1 MPRLPLLVLS
11 WLLCSLALAPAQSG
25 SVGGDVF
32 FDGYQLWKQGE
43 KLEQEGKKDS
53 AIRAYLD
60 AYRIISSVSQN
71 YPDWQPD
78 VVGYRLRIVVTGLQ
92 RLGYNVAGLTAA
104 PAAPVQQVPVMPA
117 TAAPLPVPPVPQP
130 GAYAVTPQTPVQTP
144 SMSPGATPVDVL
156 NQQFQQQQQRIQDL
170 ERSNQ
175 KLLQDLDVYSRGY
188 MGAAQERDQL
198 KGMQSELMKRM
209 ESMNKEASSSDVA
222 TQQEL
227 QRLRSESKIVN
238 DMLAAKTKEFEE
250 SGKVIESLQKEK
262 AAIMED
268 QKKLS
273 AELEQ
278 ARKDNAKPEEMTK
291 LIAENTRIKKE
302 LEAAKAQVEK
312 LKSEG
317 EKKDQEIVALKTQI
331 TGIQSELTKLR
342 QENTAYQ
349 TQVAE
354 LTMKYKE
361 MSKELANSGKSVK
374 SASPEDAKAAEENK
388 ALRAIIMRQLRQ
400 QERARQAKELV
411 IAEMKKMEST
421 SQTLMENLE
430 DLTSGKIQ
438 ISVAEESLFT
448 EPELKEIL
456 AASGVT
462 ATLEARSGMAAPAG
476 AQAQAPETGSET
488 NAKPAAATSSAS
500 TNGSSEETLMAAADS
515 AILRS
520 DYVAAEQSLQDA
532 LRVNPK
538 NSFALTSLAGIK
550 LRQKKYEEA
559 EVLFQKCLVYSPDN
573 AVAHYSLG
581 VCYFRQNKLSDA
593 LNSFE
598 KTVAH
603 DRNNSKAHHYLGIIA
618 SNMSN
623 RSRAE
628 AEFKSALAIDPNYG
642 DAHFN
647 LAVLYVTS
655 NPPNYE
661 KARQHYQNALDRGI
675 KPDTALERL
684 LKAPG
689 SPAVQTKSATASAQ

>member
-1 MPRLPLLVLS
+1 MPRLPLLLLG

-78 VVGYRLRIVVTGLQ
+78 VVGYRLRIVVAGLQ
-92 RLGYNVAGLTAA
+92 RLGYNVAGLTTV
-104 PAAPVQQVPVMPA
+104 PAAPVQQAPAMPA
-117 TAAPLPVPPVPQP
+117 ATTPLPVPPAPQP
-130 GAYAVTPQTPVQTP
+130 GAYAVTPQAPMP
-144 SMSPGATPVDVL
+144 AATPVDVL
-156 NQQFQQQQQRIQDL
+156 NQQFQQQQQRIQEL
-170 ERSNQ
+170 EKSNS

-188 MGAAQERDQL
+188 MGAAGERDQL
-198 KGMQSELMKRM
+198 KSRLADLEKRM
-209 ESMNKEASSSDVA
+209 ESMNKMATNNDVA

-227 QRLRSESKIVN
+227 QRLRGEAKIVN
-238 DMLAAKTKEFEE
+238 DLLTTKNQEFE
-250 SGKVIESLQKEK
+250 SLKKEK
-262 AAIMED
+262 DALVEN
-268 QKKLS
+268 QKKLTQ
-273 AELEQ
+273 ELE
-278 ARKDNAKPEEMTK
+278 RVKKDTTKPEEMTK

-302 LEAAKAQVEK
+302 LEAAKTQVEK

-331 TGIQSELTKLR
+331 TGIQTELAKLR

-361 MSKELANSGKSVK
+361 MSKELANASKPGK
-374 SASPEDAKAAEENK
+374 SASPEDTKAAEENN

-411 IAEMKKMEST
+411 IAEMKKLENT

-430 DLTSGKIQ
+430 DLTSGKIY

-462 ATLEARSGMAAPAG
+462 ATLEARSGMATPPGTPTPDASEQPTKPAPPAPASTSGDG
-476 AQAQAPETGSET
+476 A
-488 NAKPAAATSSAS
+488 
-500 TNGSSEETLMAAADS
+500 SEETLMAAADS

-532 LRVNPK
+532 LRINPK
-538 NSFALTSLAGIK
+538 NSFALTTLAGIK

-559 EVLFQKCLVYSPDN
+559 EVLFQKCLVYSPEN
-573 AVAHYSLG
+573 GVAHYSLG

-598 KTVAH
+598 KAVAN

-684 LKAPG
+684 LNAPG
-689 SPAVQTKSATASAQ
+689 SPNVQTKSATASAQ

>member
-92 RLGYNVAGLTAA
+92 RLGYNVAGLTTA

-117 TAAPLPVPPVPQP
+117 TATPLPVPPVPQP
-130 GAYAVTPQTPVQTP
+130 GAYAVTPQAPT
-144 SMSPGATPVDVL
+144 MSPGASPVDAL

-278 ARKDNAKPEEMTK
+278 AKKGNAKPEEMTK

-331 TGIQSELTKLR
+331 TGIQSELSKLR

-361 MSKELANSGKSVK
+361 MSKELASSGKSVK
-374 SASPEDAKAAEENK
+374 NASPEDAKAAEENK

-411 IAEMKKMEST
+411 IAEMKKMENT

-430 DLTSGKIQ
+430 DITSGKIQ
-438 ISVAEESLFT
+438 ISVGEESLFT

-462 ATLEARSGMAAPAG
+462 ATLEARSGMAAPAS
-476 AQAQAPETGSET
+476 AQASEAAGSDT
-488 NAKPAAATSSAS
+488 TPKPAPAPAS
-500 TNGSSEETLMAAADS
+500 TNNPGSSEETLMAAADS

-573 AVAHYSLG
+573 SVAHYSLG

-598 KTVAH
+598 KTVAN

-655 NPPNYE
+655 NPPNYD

>member
-1 MPRLPLLVLS
+1 MPRLPLLVLG

-71 YPDWQPD
+71 YPEWQPD
-78 VVGYRLRIVVTGLQ
+78 VVGYRLRIVVAGLQ
-92 RLGYNVAGLTAA
+92 RLGYNVAGLTATA
-104 PAAPVQQVPVMPA
+104 PAPVQQMPPMQA
-117 TAAPLPVPPVPQP
+117 TAPPLPVPPAVQP
-130 GAYAVTPQTPVQTP
+130 GAYAVAPQVPAPATAYG
-144 SMSPGATPVDVL
+144 PGATPVDVL
-156 NQQFQQQQQRIQDL
+156 NTQFQQQQLRIQEL
-170 ERSNQ
+170 ERGNA
-175 KLLQDLDVYSRGY
+175 KLLQDLDAYSRGY
-188 MGAAQERDQL
+188 MGASGERDQL
-198 KGMQSELMKRM
+198 KIRLADLEKRM
-209 ESMNKEASSSDVA
+209 EGMNKAATNNDVA

-227 QRLRSESKIVN
+227 QRLRSEAKIVN
-238 DMLAAKTKEFEE
+238 DLLSTKNQEFE
-250 SGKVIESLQKEK
+250 SLKKEK
-262 AAIMED
+262 DTLVEN
-268 QKKLS
+268 QKKLTEEIEK
-273 AELEQ
+273 AK
-278 ARKDNAKPEEMTK
+278 KDNAKPEEMTK

-302 LEAAKAQVEK
+302 LETAKAQVEK
-312 LKSEG
+312 LRSEG
-317 EKKDQEIVALKTQI
+317 EKKDQEIGALKTQI
-331 TGIQSELTKLR
+331 TGIQSELAKLR

-361 MSKELANSGKSVK
+361 MSKELA
-374 SASPEDAKAAEENK
+374 SASKPGKNATPEDTKAAEENK

-411 IAEMKKMEST
+411 IADMKKLENT

-430 DLTSGKIQ
+430 DLTSGKIY

-462 ATLEARSGMAAPAG
+462 ATLEARSGMATPPGAPTPEASSESAKPMSPPAPAS
-476 AQAQAPETGSET
+476 A
-488 NAKPAAATSSAS
+488 SAS
-500 TNGSSEETLMAAADS
+500 TNDNGSSEETLMAAADS

-532 LRVNPK
+532 LRINPK

-559 EVLFQKCLVYSPDN
+559 EVLFQKCLVYSPEN
-573 AVAHYSLG
+573 GVAHYSLG

-598 KTVAH
+598 KAVTN

-684 LKAPG
+684 LNAPG
-689 SPAVQTKSATASAQ
+689 SPNVQTKSATASAQ

>member
-1 MPRLPLLVLS
+1 MPRLSLLVLG
-11 WLLCSLALAPAQSG
+11 WLLCSLALVPAQSG

-43 KLEQEGKKDS
+43 KLEQEGKKES

-60 AYRIISSVSQN
+60 AYRIISSVAQN
-71 YPDWQPD
+71 YPEWQPD
-78 VVGYRLRIVVTGLQ
+78 VVGYRMRIVEGSLK
-92 RLGYNVAGLTAA
+92 RLGYNIAGLPAAA
-104 PAAPVQQVPVMPA
+104 PTPAATGLPA
-117 TAAPLPVPPVPQP
+117 PTAPLPVPPAPQP
-130 GAYAVTPQTPVQTP
+130 GGYVPQAPAPAAGGSTTP
-144 SMSPGATPVDVL
+144 MDVV
-156 NQQFQQQQQRIQDL
+156 NQQFQQQQQRIQEL
-170 ERSNQ
+170 ERSNA

-198 KGMQSELMKRM
+198 KGMQADLLKRM
-209 ESMNKEASSSDVA
+209 EGMNKQATTDDVA

-227 QRLRSESKIVN
+227 QRLRSEAKIVN
-238 DMLAAKTKEFEE
+238 DMLAAKTKEFEA

-262 AAIMED
+262 AALMED
-268 QKKLS
+268 QKKL
-273 AELEQ
+273 ADEV
-278 ARKDNAKPEEMTK
+278 AKAKRDNVKPEDMTK
-291 LIAENTRIKKE
+291 LIAENARIKKE

-331 TGIQSELTKLR
+331 TGIQDELTKLR
-342 QENTAYQ
+342 KENTAYQ

-361 MSKELANSGKSVK
+361 MSKELASAKSGKN
-374 SASPEDAKAAEENK
+374 ASPEDAKAAEENK

-411 IAEMKKMEST
+411 IAEMKKLENT

-430 DLTSGKIQ
+430 DLTAGKIY

-456 AASGVT
+456 ASSGVT
-462 ATLEARSGMAAPAG
+462 ATLEARSGMAKPPG
-476 AQAQAPETGSET
+476 AAAAPEAGGNGASPDT
-488 NAKPAAATSSAS
+488 KPAASTSSAS
-500 TNGSSEETLMAAADS
+500 STPKGTNEETLMVAADS

-532 LRVNPK
+532 LRMNPK
-538 NSFALTSLAGIK
+538 NAFALTSLAGIK

-559 EVLFQKCLVYSPDN
+559 EVLFQKCLVYAPDN
-573 AVAHYSLG
+573 SVAHYSLG

-593 LNSFE
+593 LASFE
-598 KTVAH
+598 KTVSYDH
-603 DRNNSKAHHYLGIIA
+603 SNSKAHHYLGIIA

-647 LAVLYVTS
+647 LAVLYVTGT
-655 NPPNYE
+655 PPNYE

-684 LKAPG
+684 LKAPT
-689 SPAVQTKSATASAQ
+689 SPAVQTKSATAAAQ

>member
-1 MPRLPLLVLS
+1 MPRLPLLVLG

-60 AYRIISSVSQN
+60 AYRIISSVSTN
-71 YPDWQPD
+71 YPEWQPD
-78 VVGYRLRIVVTGLQ
+78 VVGYRLRIVVTALQ
-92 RLGYNVAGLTAA
+92 RLGYNIAGLPAATPATAA
-104 PAAPVQQVPVMPA
+104 PQAPAMPA
-117 TAAPLPVPPVPQP
+117 TSAPLPVPPAPQP
-130 GAYAVTPQTPVQTP
+130 GAYAVTPQAPP
-144 SMSPGATPVDVL
+144 PALSPGATPVDVL
-156 NQQFQQQQQRIQDL
+156 NQQFQQQQQRIQEL
-170 ERSNQ
+170 ERSNA

-198 KGMQSELMKRM
+198 KGMQAELMKRM
-209 ESMNKEASSSDVA
+209 EGMNKQATSDDVA

-227 QRLRSESKIVN
+227 QRLRSEAKIVN
-238 DMLAAKTKEFEE
+238 DMLAAKTKEFEA

-268 QKKLS
+268 HKKL
-273 AELEQ
+273 AEELEK
-278 ARKDNAKPEEMTK
+278 AKKGGAKPEEMTK
-291 LIAENTRIKKE
+291 LIAENARIKKE

-317 EKKDQEIVALKTQI
+317 TQKDQEIAALKTQI
-331 TGIQSELTKLR
+331 TGIQAELTKLR

-361 MSKELANSGKSVK
+361 MSKELAEASKPGSK
-374 SASPEDAKAAEENK
+374 ASPEAARAAEENK

-411 IAEMKKMEST
+411 IAEMKKMENT

-430 DLTSGKIQ
+430 DLTAGKIY

-462 ATLEARSGMAAPAG
+462 GTLEAKSGMAAP
-476 AQAQAPETGSET
+476 ETKSDSPST
-488 NAKPAAATSSAS
+488 QPAASTSSENNNTKGA
-500 TNGSSEETLMAAADS
+500 SEETLMVAADS

-532 LRVNPK
+532 LRINPK
-538 NSFALTSLAGIK
+538 NAFALTSLAGIK

-593 LNSFE
+593 LASFE

-655 NPPNYE
+655 TPPNYE

-675 KPDTALERL
+675 KPDSALERL
-684 LKAPG
+684 LNG
-689 SPAVQTKSATASAQ
+689 PASNPTVQSKSATAAAR

>member
-92 RLGYNVAGLTAA
+92 RLGYNVSGLNAA

-117 TAAPLPVPPVPQP
+117 TSAPLPMPPVPQP
-130 GAYAVTPQTPVQTP
+130 GTYAVTPQAPMQAPTL
-144 SMSPGATPVDVL
+144 SPGTSPVDAL
-156 NQQFQQQQQRIQDL
+156 NQQFQQQQQKIQEL

-198 KGMQSELMKRM
+198 KGMQSDLMKRM

-268 QKKLS
+268 QKKLT
-273 AELEQ
+273 AELED
-278 ARKDNAKPEEMTK
+278 AKKGNAKPEEMTK

-302 LEAAKAQVEK
+302 LETAKAQVEK
-312 LKSEG
+312 LKSES

-331 TGIQSELTKLR
+331 TGIQSELAKLR

-361 MSKELANSGKSVK
+361 MSKELASSGKSVK

-438 ISVAEESLFT
+438 ISVGEESLFT

-462 ATLEARSGMAAPAG
+462 ATLEARSGMAAPPSAP
-476 AQAQAPETGSET
+476 AQAPEAAGSDNT
-488 NAKPAAATSSAS
+488 PKPAAPPAS
-500 TNGSSEETLMAAADS
+500 VNGSSEETLMAAADS

-573 AVAHYSLG
+573 SVAHYSLG

-598 KTVAH
+598 KTVAN

>member
-1 MPRLPLLVLS
+1 MPRLSLLVLS

-60 AYRIISSVSQN
+60 AYRIISSVAQN
-71 YPDWQPD
+71 YPEWQPD
-78 VVGYRLRIVVTGLQ
+78 VVSYRMRIVEGSLK
-92 RLGYNVAGLTAA
+92 RLGYNIAGLPGAGPAQTTTGLPA
-104 PAAPVQQVPVMPA
+104 P
-117 TAAPLPVPPVPQP
+117 TAPLPVPPAPQP
-130 GAYAVTPQTPVQTP
+130 GGYVPLPQAPAP
-144 SMSPGATPVDVL
+144 APGASTTPMDVV
-156 NQQFQQQQQRIQDL
+156 NQQFHQQQQRIQEL
-170 ERSNQ
+170 ERSNA

-198 KGMQSELMKRM
+198 KGMQADLLKRM
-209 ESMNKEASSSDVA
+209 EGMNKQATTDDVA

-227 QRLRSESKIVN
+227 QRLRSEAKIVN
-238 DMLAAKTKEFEE
+238 DMLAAKTQEFEA

-262 AAIMED
+262 AALMED
-268 QKKLS
+268 QKKL
-273 AELEQ
+273 AEEV
-278 ARKDNAKPEEMTK
+278 AKAKRDNLKPEDMTK
-291 LIAENTRIKKE
+291 LIAENARIKKE
-302 LEAAKAQVEK
+302 LENAKQQVEK

-317 EKKDQEIVALKTQI
+317 EQKDQEIVALKTQI
-331 TGIQSELTKLR
+331 TGIQGELTKLR

-361 MSKELANSGKSVK
+361 MSKELAQAKPGKA
-374 SASPEDAKAAEENK
+374 ASPEDAKAAEENK

-411 IAEMKKMEST
+411 IGEMKKLENT

-430 DLTSGKIQ
+430 GLTAGKVY

-462 ATLEARSGMAAPAG
+462 ATLEARSGMAAPPG
-476 AQAQAPETGSET
+476 SPTPAPESGSNTTSPET
-488 NAKPAAATSSAS
+488 KPAASSA
-500 TNGSSEETLMAAADS
+500 TPKGTSEETLMVAADS

-532 LRVNPK
+532 LRMNPK
-538 NSFALTSLAGIK
+538 NAFALTSLAGIK

-573 AVAHYSLG
+573 SVAHYSLG

-593 LNSFE
+593 LSSFE
-598 KTVAH
+598 KTVSH

-628 AEFKSALAIDPNYG
+628 AEFKSALAIDPSYG

-647 LAVLYVTS
+647 LAVLYVTGT
-655 NPPNYE
+655 PPNYE

-684 LKAPG
+684 LKAPS
-689 SPAVQTKSATASAQ
+689 SPAVQTKSATAATQ